1 MKQPT
6 SYHHVKNSKA
16 KIQIHQGGTR
26 SGKTYSILQCL
37 CEWCFLN
44 KNAGWTITVAR
55 KTFPSLRASVLRDF
69 ITILESQNWYNPAF
83 HNKSDNIYM
92 LFGNLIEFLSIDQPA
107 KVRGRKRNILYVNEC
122 TELSREDW
130 RQLML
135 RTTDRAIIDFNPS
148 EEFHWIYD
156 DLITRDDADFFQ
168 TTYKDNPFLEPEVI
182 EEIERL
188 KETDSNYWRIYG
200 LGMRGL
206 SQSVIFSEWQQME
219 IPEDAKLVAIGLD
232 WGFTND
238 PSAVVAVYKLEHS
251 LYFDELLY
259 STGLTNPDLARM
271 LTDLIPERAEIVADS
286 AEPKSIEELHRF
298 GFLIKPSKKGPDSV
312 RMGIDVMKRH
322 KLHATP
328 RSLNLIKE
336 LRNYKWKTDKNDR
349 QLNQPVD
356 SMNHTIDAIR
366 YVCLN
371 KLTKSHSGTYHIR

>member
-26 SGKTYSILQCL
+26 SGKTYSILQSL
-37 CEWCFLN
+37 CEWCFMN

-69 ITILESQNWYNPAF
+69 ITILESQGWYNPAF

-156 DLITRDDADFFQ
+156 DLITRDDAELFQ
-168 TTYKDNPFLEPEVI
+168 TTYKVNPFLEPEVI

-200 LGMRGL
+200 LGMRGV
-206 SQSVIFSEWQQME
+206 SQSVIFTEWQQME
-219 IPEDAKLVAIGLD
+219 IPEAAKLVAIGLD

-238 PSAVVAVYKLEHS
+238 PSAVVAVYKLDHS

-328 RSLNLIKE
+328 RSHNLIKE
-336 LRNYKWKTDKNDR
+336 LRNYKWKTDKNER

-356 SMNHTIDAIR
+356 DHNHTIDAIR

>member
-1 MKQPT
+1 
-6 SYHHVKNSKA
+6 
-16 KIQIHQGGTR
+16 
-26 SGKTYSILQCL
+26 
-37 CEWCFLN
+37 
-44 KNAGWTITVAR
+44 
-55 KTFPSLRASVLRDF
+55 
-69 ITILESQNWYNPAF
+69 
-83 HNKSDNIYM
+83 
-92 LFGNLIEFLSIDQPA
+92 
-107 KVRGRKRNILYVNEC
+107 
-122 TELSREDW
+122 
-130 RQLML
+130 ML

-271 LTDLIPERAEIVADS
+271 LTELIPERA
-286 AEPKSIEELHRF
+286 
-298 GFLIKPSKKGPDSV
+298 
-312 RMGIDVMKRH
+312 VMKRH